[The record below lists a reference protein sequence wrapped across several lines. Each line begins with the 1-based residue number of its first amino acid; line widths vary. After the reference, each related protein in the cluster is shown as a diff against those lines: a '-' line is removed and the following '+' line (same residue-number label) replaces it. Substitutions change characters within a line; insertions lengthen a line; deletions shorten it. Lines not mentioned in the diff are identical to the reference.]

1 MICSFLR
8 ENSFRLNI
16 VPISPIKCFFF
27 FSSHMSNWFSFIAV
41 GKLRIQDFIFNCGG
55 LSVAFVFVTNWDS
68 DCMSSIFSRVQKLK
82 GQFGNLYVIITLPTT
97 EQNDSFVR
105 NYFKY
110 GMEIGRP
117 IFVPVQDLEMG
128 FEKIVKIAHA
138 RGVCKRQDVLSKLKV
153 EGAISGEDGCIS
165 QSGHFHTWDN
175 HDSFLF
181 DIQSTMK
188 LHHNSSMTH
197 KVLSPEMSLATVR
210 AYIWKKPD
218 DLVLSYRVAWKMGV
232 IMENG
237 AAIGPSLSAE
247 AKRTTCKLEWPPV
260 SWRIHSS
267 DNDDDSFVDENMWG
281 LPNIHT
287 LR

>member
-1 MICSFLR
+1 MAR

-16 VPISPIKCFFF
+16 VPISPVWHGDWRANIC
-27 FSSHMSNWFSFIAV
+27 
-41 GKLRIQDFIFNCGG
+41 
-55 LSVAFVFVTNWDS
+55 
-68 DCMSSIFSRVQKLK
+68 SI
-82 GQFGNLYVIITLPTT
+82 
-97 EQNDSFVR
+97 
-105 NYFKY
+105 
-110 GMEIGRP
+110 
-117 IFVPVQDLEMG
+117 QDLEMG

-138 RGVCKRQDVLSKLKV
+138 RGVCKRQDALSKLKV
-153 EGAISGEDGCIS
+153 ERE
-165 QSGHFHTWDN
+165 QSIGRMDAFLRVVTSIPGIDN

-188 LHHNSSMTH
+188 LCAWGVKTLGGA
-197 KVLSPEMSLATVR
+197 KGVGEFTTF
-210 AYIWKKPD
+210 
-218 DLVLSYRVAWKMGV
+218 AWKMGV

-281 LPNIHT
+281 GLTYI
-287 LR
+287 LLG